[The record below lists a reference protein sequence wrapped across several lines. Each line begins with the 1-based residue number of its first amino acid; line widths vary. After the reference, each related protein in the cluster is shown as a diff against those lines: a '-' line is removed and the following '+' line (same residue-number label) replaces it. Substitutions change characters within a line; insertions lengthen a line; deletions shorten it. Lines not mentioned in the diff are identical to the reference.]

1 MIKAIRGRGEPL
13 TPELAGGAP
22 CQHSIEKMFRVCLHF
37 VEKLSVGVANLALTL
52 MMFIVTGSVIGRT
65 LFNFPI
71 PDDLLLVGLLM
82 VLVIAFPL
90 AHIQRVNGHIA
101 VTIISDRLPFRL
113 RQLQIIVGNVLFALF
128 LGVMGFV
135 ILSKV
140 PKEFAQDLYY
150 DGQLEIR
157 TWPMKAMFALGIGL
171 FVLQVVISICK
182 DCAALFLGAAQ
193 PDQSS
198 DVDE

>member
-1 MIKAIRGRGEPL
+1 MSSSPGPGCGAISNSM
-13 TPELAGGAP
+13 
-22 CQHSIEKMFRVCLHF
+22 CF
-37 VEKLSVGVANLALTL
+37 
-52 MMFIVTGSVIGRT
+52 IGRT
-65 LFNFPI
+65 LFNYPI

-135 ILSKV
+135 IFSKV

>member
-1 MIKAIRGRGEPL
+1 
-13 TPELAGGAP
+13 
-22 CQHSIEKMFRVCLHF
+22 
-37 VEKLSVGVANLALTL
+37 

-65 LFNFPI
+65 LFNYPI

-182 DCAALFLGAAQ
+182 DCAALFLVPPSRSKLGRG
-193 PDQSS
+193 
-198 DVDE
+198 

>member
-1 MIKAIRGRGEPL
+1 
-13 TPELAGGAP
+13 
-22 CQHSIEKMFRVCLHF
+22 MFRIFLDI

-52 MMFIVTGSVIGRT
+52 MMLIVTGSVIGRT
-65 LFNFPI
+65 ALNYPI

-101 VTIISDRLPFRL
+101 VTIISDLLPFRW
-113 RQLQIIVGNVLFALF
+113 RQLQIIIGNILFGLF

-135 ILSKV
+135 IFSKV
-140 PKEFAQDLYY
+140 PRELAQDLYY

-157 TWPMKAMFALGIGL
+157 TWPMKTMFAIGIGL
-171 FVLQVVISICK
+171 FVLQICISIYR
-182 DCAALFLGAAQ
+182 DFRAMMLGFDQ
-193 PDQSS
+193 TDQDPDR
-198 DVDE
+198 D